1 MAVSTAFG
9 PYGSLDSAGS
19 INGGFGLTDWLDN
32 DLGYQFNAP
41 VNSAM
46 SQSSPGAPGV
56 LSQIKAFGQNTGYV
70 SLANGVIGAVGSIAT
85 GYYNS
90 RIQKAQQEM
99 AIRVQEY
106 NARQAERAAQSA
118 LMSSNFKI
126 GQISEKF
133 EKVKSSQKAAM
144 AANGIVL
151 GVGSAAEVTASTDI
165 NKRRSIDNQY
175 ANGYSEASKYRMQA
189 VNAQAQAAATAV
201 GEVNAFQGLGNAA
214 AALGTGIKD
223 YIYYNDKNWLRS
235 A

>member
-1 MAVSTAFG
+1 MDYGLGNVSDASLEQAFSTYDPDAASFWNVG
-9 PYGSLDSAGS
+9 LFETKSAAK
-19 INGGFGLTDWLDN
+19 T
-32 DLGYQFNAP
+32 
-41 VNSAM
+41 
-46 SQSSPGAPGV
+46 
-56 LSQIKAFGQNTGYV
+56 FGQNTGYV

-151 GVGSAAEVTASTDI
+151 GLQPKWLLRPTSTSAD
-165 NKRRSIDNQY
+165 RSITSMPTVIQRLPSIGCRGSMPRRRRPLPPW
-175 ANGYSEASKYRMQA
+175 ARSTLSKA
-189 VNAQAQAAATAV
+189 WATPL
-201 GEVNAFQGLGNAA
+201 QP
-214 AALGTGIKD
+214 
-223 YIYYNDKNWLRS
+223 
-235 A
+235 

>member
-1 MAVSTAFG
+1 MDYGLGNVSDASLEQAFSTYDPDAASFRNVG
-9 PYGSLDSAGS
+9 LFEPKSAAK
-19 INGGFGLTDWLDN
+19 T
-32 DLGYQFNAP
+32 
-41 VNSAM
+41 
-46 SQSSPGAPGV
+46 
-56 LSQIKAFGQNTGYV
+56 FGQNTGYV

-175 ANGYSEASKYRMQA
+175 ANGYSEVSKYRMQG
-189 VNAQAQAAATAV
+189 VNAQSQAAATAV

-214 AALGTGIKD
+214 TALGTGIKD

>member
-1 MAVSTAFG
+1 MDYGLGNVSDASLEQAFSTYDPDAASFWNVG
-9 PYGSLDSAGS
+9 LFETKSA
-19 INGGFGLTDWLDN
+19 
-32 DLGYQFNAP
+32 A
-41 VNSAM
+41 
-46 SQSSPGAPGV
+46 
-56 LSQIKAFGQNTGYV
+56 KAFGQNTGYV
-70 SLANGVIGAVGSIAT
+70 SLANGVIGAVGSVAT

-175 ANGYSEASKYRMQA
+175 ANGYSKASKYRMQG
-189 VNAQAQAAATAV
+189 VNAQSQAAATAV
-201 GEVNAFQGLGNAA
+201 GEANAFQGLGNAA

-223 YIYYNDKNWLRS
+223 YIYYNNKNWLRS

>member
-1 MAVSTAFG
+1 MDYGLGNVSDASLEQAFSTYDPDAASFWNVG
-9 PYGSLDSAGS
+9 PFEAKSAAK
-19 INGGFGLTDWLDN
+19 T
-32 DLGYQFNAP
+32 
-41 VNSAM
+41 
-46 SQSSPGAPGV
+46 
-56 LSQIKAFGQNTGYV
+56 FGQNTGYV

-175 ANGYSEASKYRMQA
+175 ANGYSEASKYRMQG
-189 VNAQAQAAATAV
+189 VNAQSQAAATAV

-214 AALGTGIKD
+214 TALGTGIKD

>member
-1 MAVSTAFG
+1 MDYGLGNVSDASLEQAFSTYDPDAASFWNEG
-9 PYGSLDSAGS
+9 PFETKSAAK
-19 INGGFGLTDWLDN
+19 T
-32 DLGYQFNAP
+32 
-41 VNSAM
+41 
-46 SQSSPGAPGV
+46 
-56 LSQIKAFGQNTGYV
+56 FGQNTGYV

-175 ANGYSEASKYRMQA
+175 ANGYSEVSKYRMQG
-189 VNAQAQAAATAV
+189 VNAQSQAAATAV

-214 AALGTGIKD
+214 TALGTGIKD

>member
-1 MAVSTAFG
+1 MDYGLGNVSDASLGQAFSTYDPDAASFWNVG
-9 PYGSLDSAGS
+9 LFETKSAAK
-19 INGGFGLTDWLDN
+19 T
-32 DLGYQFNAP
+32 
-41 VNSAM
+41 
-46 SQSSPGAPGV
+46 
-56 LSQIKAFGQNTGYV
+56 FGQNTGYV

-151 GVGSAAEVTASTDI
+151 GVGSAAEVAASTDI

-175 ANGYSEASKYRMQA
+175 ANGYSEASKYRMQG
-189 VNAQAQAAATAV
+189 VNAQTQAAATAV
-201 GEVNAFQGLGNAA
+201 GEINAFQGLGNAA
-214 AALGTGIKD
+214 TALGTGIKD
-223 YIYYNDKNWLRS
+223 YIYYNNKNWLRS

>member
-1 MAVSTAFG
+1 MDYGLGNVSDASLEQAFSTYDPDAASFWNVG
-9 PYGSLDSAGS
+9 LFETKSAAK
-19 INGGFGLTDWLDN
+19 T
-32 DLGYQFNAP
+32 
-41 VNSAM
+41 
-46 SQSSPGAPGV
+46 
-56 LSQIKAFGQNTGYV
+56 FGQSTGYV

-175 ANGYSEASKYRMQA
+175 ANGYSEASKYRMQG
-189 VNAQAQAAATAV
+189 VNAQSQAAATAV

-223 YIYYNDKNWLRS
+223 YIYYNNKNWLRS

>member
-1 MAVSTAFG
+1 MDYGLGNVSDASLEQAFSTYDPDAASFWSVG
-9 PYGSLDSAGS
+9 LFETKSAAK
-19 INGGFGLTDWLDN
+19 T
-32 DLGYQFNAP
+32 
-41 VNSAM
+41 
-46 SQSSPGAPGV
+46 
-56 LSQIKAFGQNTGYV
+56 FGQNTGYV

-175 ANGYSEASKYRMQA
+175 ANGYSEVSKYRMQG
-189 VNAQAQAAATAV
+189 VNAQSQAAATAV

-214 AALGTGIKD
+214 TALGTGIKD

>member
-1 MAVSTAFG
+1 MAYGLGNVSDASLEQAFSTYDPDAASFWNAG
-9 PYGSLDSAGS
+9 PFETKSAAK
-19 INGGFGLTDWLDN
+19 T
-32 DLGYQFNAP
+32 
-41 VNSAM
+41 
-46 SQSSPGAPGV
+46 
-56 LSQIKAFGQNTGYV
+56 FGQNTGYV

-175 ANGYSEASKYRMQA
+175 ANGYSEVSKYRMQG
-189 VNAQAQAAATAV
+189 VNAQSQAAATAV

-214 AALGTGIKD
+214 TALGTGIKD

>member
-1 MAVSTAFG
+1 MDYGLGNVSDASLEQAFSTYDPDAASFWNVG
-9 PYGSLDSAGS
+9 LFETKSAAK
-19 INGGFGLTDWLDN
+19 T
-32 DLGYQFNAP
+32 
-41 VNSAM
+41 
-46 SQSSPGAPGV
+46 
-56 LSQIKAFGQNTGYV
+56 FGQNTGYV

-175 ANGYSEASKYRMQA
+175 ANGYSEASKYRMQGI
-189 VNAQAQAAATAV
+189 NAQSQAAATAV

-214 AALGTGIKD
+214 TALGTGIKD

>member
-1 MAVSTAFG
+1 MYYGLGNVSDASLEQAFSTYDPDAASFWNVG
-9 PYGSLDSAGS
+9 LFETKSAAK
-19 INGGFGLTDWLDN
+19 T
-32 DLGYQFNAP
+32 
-41 VNSAM
+41 
-46 SQSSPGAPGV
+46 
-56 LSQIKAFGQNTGYV
+56 FGQNTGYV

-175 ANGYSEASKYRMQA
+175 ANGYSEASKYRMQG
-189 VNAQAQAAATAV
+189 VNAQTQAAATAV

-214 AALGTGIKD
+214 TALGTGIKD

>member
-1 MAVSTAFG
+1 MDYGLGNVSDASLEQAFSTYDPDAASFWNVG
-9 PYGSLDSAGS
+9 LFETKSAAK
-19 INGGFGLTDWLDN
+19 T
-32 DLGYQFNAP
+32 
-41 VNSAM
+41 
-46 SQSSPGAPGV
+46 
-56 LSQIKAFGQNTGYV
+56 FGQNTGYV

-133 EKVKSSQKAAM
+133 EKVESSQKAAM

-151 GVGSAAEVTASTDI
+151 GVGSAAEVAASTDI

-175 ANGYSEASKYRMQA
+175 ANGYSEASKYRMQG
-189 VNAQAQAAATAV
+189 VNAQTQAAATAV
-201 GEVNAFQGLGNAA
+201 GEINAFQGLGNAA
-214 AALGTGIKD
+214 TALGTGIKD
-223 YIYYNDKNWLRS
+223 YIYYNKNWLRS

>member
-1 MAVSTAFG
+1 MDYGLGNVSDASLEQAFSTYDPDAASFWNVG
-9 PYGSLDSAGS
+9 LFETKSAAK
-19 INGGFGLTDWLDN
+19 T
-32 DLGYQFNAP
+32 
-41 VNSAM
+41 
-46 SQSSPGAPGV
+46 
-56 LSQIKAFGQNTGYV
+56 FGQNTGYV

-151 GVGSAAEVTASTDI
+151 GVGSAAEVTASTDV

-175 ANGYSEASKYRMQA
+175 ANGYSEASKYRMQGI
-189 VNAQAQAAATAV
+189 NAQSQAAATAV

-214 AALGTGIKD
+214 TALGTGIKD

>member
-1 MAVSTAFG
+1 MNYGLGNVSDASLEQAFSTYDPDAASFWNVG
-9 PYGSLDSAGS
+9 LFETKSAAK
-19 INGGFGLTDWLDN
+19 T
-32 DLGYQFNAP
+32 
-41 VNSAM
+41 
-46 SQSSPGAPGV
+46 
-56 LSQIKAFGQNTGYV
+56 FGQNTGYV

-85 GYYNS
+85 GYYSS

-118 LMSSNFKI
+118 LMSLNFKI

-151 GVGSAAEVTASTDI
+151 GVGSAAEVAASTDI

-175 ANGYSEASKYRMQA
+175 ANGYSEASKYRMQG
-189 VNAQAQAAATAV
+189 VNAQTQAAATAV

-214 AALGTGIKD
+214 TALGTGIKD

>member
-1 MAVSTAFG
+1 MDYGLGNVSDASLEQAFSTYDPDAASFRNVG
-9 PYGSLDSAGS
+9 LFETKSAAKTS
-19 INGGFGLTDWLDN
+19 
-32 DLGYQFNAP
+32 
-41 VNSAM
+41 
-46 SQSSPGAPGV
+46 
-56 LSQIKAFGQNTGYV
+56 GQNTGYV

-175 ANGYSEASKYRMQA
+175 ANGYSEVSKYRMQG
-189 VNAQAQAAATAV
+189 VNAQSQAAATAV

-214 AALGTGIKD
+214 TALGTGIKD

>member
-1 MAVSTAFG
+1 MDYGLGNVSDASLEQAFSTYDPDAASFWNVG
-9 PYGSLDSAGS
+9 LFEAKSA
-19 INGGFGLTDWLDN
+19 T
-32 DLGYQFNAP
+32 
-41 VNSAM
+41 
-46 SQSSPGAPGV
+46 
-56 LSQIKAFGQNTGYV
+56 KAFGQNMGYV
-70 SLANGVIGAVGSIAT
+70 SLASSVIGAVGSIAT

-189 VNAQAQAAATAV
+189 VNAQSQAAATAV

-223 YIYYNDKNWLRS
+223 YIYYNNKNWLRS

>member
-1 MAVSTAFG
+1 MDYGLGNVSDASLEQAFSTYDPDAASFWNVG
-9 PYGSLDSAGS
+9 LFETKSADK
-19 INGGFGLTDWLDN
+19 T
-32 DLGYQFNAP
+32 
-41 VNSAM
+41 
-46 SQSSPGAPGV
+46 
-56 LSQIKAFGQNTGYV
+56 FGQNTGYV

-175 ANGYSEASKYRMQA
+175 ANGYSEVSKYRMQG
-189 VNAQAQAAATAV
+189 VNAQSQAAATAV

-214 AALGTGIKD
+214 TALGTGIKD

>member
-1 MAVSTAFG
+1 MDYGLGNVSDASLEQAFSTYD
-9 PYGSLDSAGS
+9 PDAASFWNVRLFETKSAAK
-19 INGGFGLTDWLDN
+19 T
-32 DLGYQFNAP
+32 
-41 VNSAM
+41 
-46 SQSSPGAPGV
+46 
-56 LSQIKAFGQNTGYV
+56 FGQNTGYV

-151 GVGSAAEVTASTDI
+151 GVGSAAEVAASTDI

-175 ANGYSEASKYRMQA
+175 ANGYSEASKYRMQG
-189 VNAQAQAAATAV
+189 VNAQTQAAATAV
-201 GEVNAFQGLGNAA
+201 GEINAFQGLGNAA
-214 AALGTGIKD
+214 TALGTGIKD
-223 YIYYNDKNWLRS
+223 YIYYNKNWLRS

>member
-9 PYGSLDSAGS
+9 PYGSFGSAGS

-46 SQSSPGAPGV
+46 SQPSPEAPSV

-165 NKRRSIDNQY
+165 NKRRSITSTPTVTQRLPSIGCRVSTPSRRRPLLPW
-175 ANGYSEASKYRMQA
+175 ARSTPSKA
-189 VNAQAQAAATAV
+189 WATP
-201 GEVNAFQGLGNAA
+201 
-214 AALGTGIKD
+214 
-223 YIYYNDKNWLRS
+223 LRH
-235 A
+235 

>member
-1 MAVSTAFG
+1 MDYGLGNVSDASLEQAFSTYDPDAASFWNVG
-9 PYGSLDSAGS
+9 LFETKSAAK
-19 INGGFGLTDWLDN
+19 T
-32 DLGYQFNAP
+32 
-41 VNSAM
+41 
-46 SQSSPGAPGV
+46 
-56 LSQIKAFGQNTGYV
+56 FGQNTGYV
-70 SLANGVIGAVGSIAT
+70 SLAYGVIGAVGSIAT

-133 EKVKSSQKAAM
+133 KSSQKAAM

-151 GVGSAAEVTASTDI
+151 VVGSAAEVTASTDI

-175 ANGYSEASKYRMQA
+175 ANGYSEVSKYRMQG
-189 VNAQAQAAATAV
+189 VNAQSQAAATAV

-214 AALGTGIKD
+214 TALGTGIKD

>member
-1 MAVSTAFG
+1 MDYGLGNVSDASLEQAFSTYDPDAASFWNVG
-9 PYGSLDSAGS
+9 LFETKSAAK
-19 INGGFGLTDWLDN
+19 T
-32 DLGYQFNAP
+32 
-41 VNSAM
+41 
-46 SQSSPGAPGV
+46 
-56 LSQIKAFGQNTGYV
+56 FGQNTGYV

-151 GVGSAAEVTASTDI
+151 GVGSAAEVAASTDI

-175 ANGYSEASKYRMQA
+175 ANGYSEASKYRMQG
-189 VNAQAQAAATAV
+189 VNAQSQAAATAV
-201 GEVNAFQGLGNAA
+201 GEINAFQGLGNAA
-214 AALGTGIKD
+214 TALGTGIKD
-223 YIYYNDKNWLRS
+223 YIYYNNKNWLRS

>member
-1 MAVSTAFG
+1 MDYGLGNVSDASLEQAFSTYDPDAASFWNVG
-9 PYGSLDSAGS
+9 LFETKSAAK
-19 INGGFGLTDWLDN
+19 T
-32 DLGYQFNAP
+32 
-41 VNSAM
+41 
-46 SQSSPGAPGV
+46 
-56 LSQIKAFGQNTGYV
+56 FGQNTGYV

-175 ANGYSEASKYRMQA
+175 ANGYSEASKYRMQG
-189 VNAQAQAAATAV
+189 VNAQSQAAATAV

-214 AALGTGIKD
+214 TALGTGIKD

>member
-1 MAVSTAFG
+1 MDYGLGNVSDASLEQAFSTYDPDAASFWNVG
-9 PYGSLDSAGS
+9 LFETKSAAK
-19 INGGFGLTDWLDN
+19 T
-32 DLGYQFNAP
+32 
-41 VNSAM
+41 
-46 SQSSPGAPGV
+46 
-56 LSQIKAFGQNTGYV
+56 FGQNTGYV

-151 GVGSAAEVTASTDI
+151 GVGSAAEVTASTDV

-175 ANGYSEASKYRMQA
+175 ANGYSEASKYRMQGI
-189 VNAQAQAAATAV
+189 NAQSQAAATAV

-214 AALGTGIKD
+214 TALGTGIKD
-223 YIYYNDKNWLRS
+223 YIYYNNKNWLRS

>member
-1 MAVSTAFG
+1 MDYGLGNVSDASLEQAFSTYDPDAASFWNVG
-9 PYGSLDSAGS
+9 LFETKSAAK
-19 INGGFGLTDWLDN
+19 T
-32 DLGYQFNAP
+32 
-41 VNSAM
+41 
-46 SQSSPGAPGV
+46 
-56 LSQIKAFGQNTGYV
+56 FGQNTGYV

-133 EKVKSSQKAAM
+133 EKVKSSLKAAM

-175 ANGYSEASKYRMQA
+175 ANGYSEVSKYRMQG
-189 VNAQAQAAATAV
+189 VNAQSQAAATAV

-214 AALGTGIKD
+214 TALGTGIKD

>member
-1 MAVSTAFG
+1 MDYGLGNVSDASLEQAF
-9 PYGSLDSAGS
+9 SAYDPDAAS
-19 INGGFGLTDWLDN
+19 FWNVGLFETK
-32 DLGYQFNAP
+32 
-41 VNSAM
+41 SA
-46 SQSSPGAPGV
+46 A
-56 LSQIKAFGQNTGYV
+56 KAFGQNTGYV

-175 ANGYSEASKYRMQA
+175 ANGYSEVSKYRMQG
-189 VNAQAQAAATAV
+189 VNAQSQAAATAV

-214 AALGTGIKD
+214 TALGTGIKD

>member
-1 MAVSTAFG
+1 MDYGLGNVSDASLEQAFSTYDPDAASFWNVG
-9 PYGSLDSAGS
+9 RFETKPAAK
-19 INGGFGLTDWLDN
+19 T
-32 DLGYQFNAP
+32 
-41 VNSAM
+41 
-46 SQSSPGAPGV
+46 
-56 LSQIKAFGQNTGYV
+56 FGQNTGYV

-175 ANGYSEASKYRMQA
+175 ANGYSEVSKYRMQG
-189 VNAQAQAAATAV
+189 VNAQSQAAATAV

-214 AALGTGIKD
+214 TALGTGIKD

>member
-1 MAVSTAFG
+1 MDYGLGNVSDASLEQGFSTHDPDAASFWDVGLFETKSAVKT
-9 PYGSLDSAGS
+9 
-19 INGGFGLTDWLDN
+19 
-32 DLGYQFNAP
+32 
-41 VNSAM
+41 
-46 SQSSPGAPGV
+46 
-56 LSQIKAFGQNTGYV
+56 FGQNAGYV

-175 ANGYSEASKYRMQA
+175 ANGYSEVSKYRMQG
-189 VNAQAQAAATAV
+189 VNAQSQAAATAV

-214 AALGTGIKD
+214 TALGTGIKD

>member
-1 MAVSTAFG
+1 MDYGLGNVSDASLEQAFSTYDPDAASFWNVG
-9 PYGSLDSAGS
+9 LFETKSAAK
-19 INGGFGLTDWLDN
+19 T
-32 DLGYQFNAP
+32 
-41 VNSAM
+41 
-46 SQSSPGAPGV
+46 
-56 LSQIKAFGQNTGYV
+56 FGQNTGYV

-175 ANGYSEASKYRMQA
+175 ANGYSEASKYRMQG
-189 VNAQAQAAATAV
+189 VNAQTQAAATAV
-201 GEVNAFQGLGNAA
+201 GEINAFQGLGNAA
-214 AALGTGIKD
+214 TALGTGIKD

>member
-1 MAVSTAFG
+1 MDYGLGNVSDASLEQAFSTYDPDAASFWNVG
-9 PYGSLDSAGS
+9 LFETKSAAK
-19 INGGFGLTDWLDN
+19 T
-32 DLGYQFNAP
+32 
-41 VNSAM
+41 
-46 SQSSPGAPGV
+46 
-56 LSQIKAFGQNTGYV
+56 FGQNTGYV

-175 ANGYSEASKYRMQA
+175 ANGYSEASKYRMQG
-189 VNAQAQAAATAV
+189 VNAQSQAAATAV

>member
-1 MAVSTAFG
+1 MDYGLGNVSDASLEQAFSTYDPDAASFWNVG
-9 PYGSLDSAGS
+9 LFETKSAAK
-19 INGGFGLTDWLDN
+19 T
-32 DLGYQFNAP
+32 
-41 VNSAM
+41 
-46 SQSSPGAPGV
+46 
-56 LSQIKAFGQNTGYV
+56 FGQNTGYV
-70 SLANGVIGAVGSIAT
+70 SLANGVIGTVGSIAT

-175 ANGYSEASKYRMQA
+175 ANGYSEASKYRMQG
-189 VNAQAQAAATAV
+189 VNAQTQAAATAV
-201 GEVNAFQGLGNAA
+201 GEINAFQGLGNAA
-214 AALGTGIKD
+214 TALGTGIKD
-223 YIYYNDKNWLRS
+223 YIYYNKNWLRS

>member
-1 MAVSTAFG
+1 MDYGLGNVSDASLEQAFSTYDPDAASFWNVG
-9 PYGSLDSAGS
+9 LFETKSAAK
-19 INGGFGLTDWLDN
+19 T
-32 DLGYQFNAP
+32 
-41 VNSAM
+41 
-46 SQSSPGAPGV
+46 
-56 LSQIKAFGQNTGYV
+56 FGQNTGYV

-133 EKVKSSQKAAM
+133 EKVKSSQTAAM

-175 ANGYSEASKYRMQA
+175 ANGYSEASKYRMQG
-189 VNAQAQAAATAV
+189 VNAQSQAAATAV

-214 AALGTGIKD
+214 TALGTGIKD

>member
-1 MAVSTAFG
+1 MDYGLGNVSDASLEQAFSTYD
-9 PYGSLDSAGS
+9 PDAASFW
-19 INGGFGLTDWLDN
+19 NGGPFETK
-32 DLGYQFNAP
+32 
-41 VNSAM
+41 SA
-46 SQSSPGAPGV
+46 A
-56 LSQIKAFGQNTGYV
+56 KTFGQNTGYV

-175 ANGYSEASKYRMQA
+175 ANGYSEVSKYRMQG
-189 VNAQAQAAATAV
+189 VNAQSQAAATAV

-214 AALGTGIKD
+214 TALGTGIKD

>member
-1 MAVSTAFG
+1 MDYGLGNVSDASLEQAFSTYD
-9 PYGSLDSAGS
+9 PDAASFW
-19 INGGFGLTDWLDN
+19 NVGLFETKP
-32 DLGYQFNAP
+32 A
-41 VNSAM
+41 A
-46 SQSSPGAPGV
+46 
-56 LSQIKAFGQNTGYV
+56 KTFGQNTGYV

-151 GVGSAAEVTASTDI
+151 GVGSAAEVAASTDI

-175 ANGYSEASKYRMQA
+175 ANGYSEASKYRMQE
-189 VNAQAQAAATAV
+189 VNAQTQAAATAV
-201 GEVNAFQGLGNAA
+201 GEINAFQGLGNAVT
-214 AALGTGIKD
+214 ALGTGIKD
-223 YIYYNDKNWLRS
+223 YIYYNNKNWLRS

>member
-1 MAVSTAFG
+1 MDYGLGNVSDASLEQAFSTYDPDAASFWNVG
-9 PYGSLDSAGS
+9 LFETKSAAK
-19 INGGFGLTDWLDN
+19 T
-32 DLGYQFNAP
+32 
-41 VNSAM
+41 
-46 SQSSPGAPGV
+46 
-56 LSQIKAFGQNTGYV
+56 FGQNTGYV

-175 ANGYSEASKYRMQA
+175 ANGYSEASKYRMQG
-189 VNAQAQAAATAV
+189 VNAQSQAAATTV

>member
-1 MAVSTAFG
+1 MDYGLGNVSDASLEQAFSTYDPDAASFWNVG
-9 PYGSLDSAGS
+9 LFETKSAAK
-19 INGGFGLTDWLDN
+19 T
-32 DLGYQFNAP
+32 
-41 VNSAM
+41 
-46 SQSSPGAPGV
+46 
-56 LSQIKAFGQNTGYV
+56 FGQNTGYV

-99 AIRVQEY
+99 A
-106 NARQAERAAQSA
+106 
-118 LMSSNFKI
+118 MSSNFKI

-175 ANGYSEASKYRMQA
+175 ANGYSEVSKYRMQG
-189 VNAQAQAAATAV
+189 VNAQSQAAATAV

-214 AALGTGIKD
+214 TALGTCIKD

>member
-1 MAVSTAFG
+1 MDYGLGNVSDASLEQAFSTYDRDAASFWNVG
-9 PYGSLDSAGS
+9 LFETKSAAK
-19 INGGFGLTDWLDN
+19 T
-32 DLGYQFNAP
+32 
-41 VNSAM
+41 
-46 SQSSPGAPGV
+46 
-56 LSQIKAFGQNTGYV
+56 FGQNTGYV

-175 ANGYSEASKYRMQA
+175 ANGYSEVSKYRMQG
-189 VNAQAQAAATAV
+189 VNAQSQAAATAV

-214 AALGTGIKD
+214 TALGTGIKD

>member
-1 MAVSTAFG
+1 MDYGLGNVSDASLEQAFSTYDPDAASFWNVG
-9 PYGSLDSAGS
+9 LFETKSAAK
-19 INGGFGLTDWLDN
+19 T
-32 DLGYQFNAP
+32 
-41 VNSAM
+41 
-46 SQSSPGAPGV
+46 
-56 LSQIKAFGQNTGYV
+56 FGQNTGYV

-175 ANGYSEASKYRMQA
+175 ANGYSEVSKYRMQG
-189 VNAQAQAAATAV
+189 VNAQSQVAATAV

-214 AALGTGIKD
+214 TALGTGIKD

>member
-1 MAVSTAFG
+1 MDYGLGNVSDASLEQAFSTYDPDAASFWNVG
-9 PYGSLDSAGS
+9 LFETKSAAK
-19 INGGFGLTDWLDN
+19 T
-32 DLGYQFNAP
+32 
-41 VNSAM
+41 
-46 SQSSPGAPGV
+46 
-56 LSQIKAFGQNTGYV
+56 FGQNTGYV

-175 ANGYSEASKYRMQA
+175 ANGYSEASKYQMQG
-189 VNAQAQAAATAV
+189 VNAQSQAAATAV

>member
-1 MAVSTAFG
+1 MDYGLGNVSDASLEQAFSTYDPDAASFRNVG
-9 PYGSLDSAGS
+9 PFETKSAAK
-19 INGGFGLTDWLDN
+19 T
-32 DLGYQFNAP
+32 
-41 VNSAM
+41 
-46 SQSSPGAPGV
+46 
-56 LSQIKAFGQNTGYV
+56 FGQNTGYV

-175 ANGYSEASKYRMQA
+175 ANGYSEVSKYRMQG
-189 VNAQAQAAATAV
+189 VNAQSQAAATAV

-214 AALGTGIKD
+214 TALGTGIKD